1 MKKLL
6 LSLAFATAL
15 TAPALAGDIRVN
27 NSLEL
32 DQIGVNNAAITIQNV
47 SGDDIEIN
55 ADSFKNIDT
64 ALDLGDLEIQNVNYV
79 IGDHSEI
86 EGVQNINDDIEDGST
101 VMNGGIDVEIEDVT
115 IDARLENNTL
125 ALGL

>member
-15 TAPALAGDIRVN
+15 TAPALAGEISVT

-32 DQIGVNNAAITIQNV
+32 DQIGVNNGAITIQNV
-47 SGDDIEIN
+47 SGDDIEVE
-55 ADSFKNIDT
+55 AESFKNLDT

-79 IGDHSEI
+79 IGDNNEI
-86 EGVQNINDDIEDGST
+86 EGVQNINDEVGGA
-101 VMNGGIDVEIEDVT
+101 VLNGGVDVEIEDVT
-115 IDARLENNTL
+115 IDARFDNNTL
-125 ALGL
+125 ALGLL

>member
-15 TAPALAGDIRVN
+15 TAPALAGEISVT

-32 DQIGVNNAAITIQNV
+32 DQIGVNNGAITIQNV
-47 SGDDIEIN
+47 SGDDIEVE
-55 ADSFKNIDT
+55 AESFKNLDT

-79 IGDHSEI
+79 IGDNNEI
-86 EGVQNINDDIEDGST
+86 EGVQNINDDVDGA
-101 VMNGGIDVEIEDVT
+101 VLNGGVDVEIEDVT
-115 IDARLENNTL
+115 IDARFDNNTL
-125 ALGL
+125 ALGLL